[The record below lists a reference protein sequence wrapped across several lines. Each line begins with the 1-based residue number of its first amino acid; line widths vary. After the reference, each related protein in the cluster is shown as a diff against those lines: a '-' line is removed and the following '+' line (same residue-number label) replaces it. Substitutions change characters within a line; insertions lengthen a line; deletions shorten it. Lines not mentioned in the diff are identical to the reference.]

1 MEGKIYKK
9 EMDKIKIQNLEI
21 FANHGVFLEETKLG
35 QKFLVS
41 AVLYTDTKAAGMTD
55 DLTKSI
61 HYGEVSHFITDFMK
75 KKYLSVD
82 RVSSR
87 AVSTGNAFNNP
98 ESEKGLI
105 GDQKP
110 WAPIGLPLESVS
122 VEIERG
128 WHEVYLSFGSN
139 MGDREAYIKIALDAL
154 EHIRGC
160 RLRQV
165 SELLVTKPYG
175 GVEQEDFL
183 NGCLE
188 LETLLTPQ
196 ELLEELHRIEQEAG
210 RERKIHWGPRTL
222 DLDIL
227 FYDKE
232 LIETEDLIIPHVD
245 LENRYF
251 VLKPLAEIA
260 PNFRHPIL
268 KKTVTQMLEAV
279 KEEA

>member
-1 MEGKIYKK
+1 
-9 EMDKIKIQNLEI
+9 
-21 FANHGVFLEETKLG
+21 
-35 QKFLVS
+35 
-41 AVLYTDTKAAGMTD
+41 MTD

-75 KKYLSVD
+75 KNTYQLI
-82 RVSSR
+82 
-87 AVSTGNAFNNP
+87 
-98 ESEKGLI
+98 ESAAEQLAQAMLLTIPNLKKGLI

-139 MGDREAYIKIALDAL
+139 MGDREAYIKTALDAL

-160 RLRQV
+160 RLRRV

-175 GVEQEDFL
+175 GVEREDFL

-196 ELLEELHRIEQEAG
+196 ELFRGAAPDRTGG
-210 RERKIHWGPRTL
+210 RTGTKDPLGTA
-222 DLDIL
+222 DTGSGY
-227 FYDKE
+227 FYSM
-232 LIETEDLIIPHVD
+232 IR
-245 LENRYF
+245 N
-251 VLKPLAEIA
+251 
-260 PNFRHPIL
+260 
-268 KKTVTQMLEAV
+268 
-279 KEEA
+279 

>member
-1 MEGKIYKK
+1 MP
-9 EMDKIKIQNLEI
+9 L
-21 FANHGVFLEETKLG
+21 
-35 QKFLVS
+35 
-41 AVLYTDTKAAGMTD
+41 AAGVGVTCHK
-55 DLTKSI
+55 T
-61 HYGEVSHFITDFMK
+61 
-75 KKYLSVD
+75 
-82 RVSSR
+82 
-87 AVSTGNAFNNP
+87 
-98 ESEKGLI
+98 
-105 GDQKP
+105 
-110 WAPIGLPLESVS
+110 
-122 VEIERG
+122 
-128 WHEVYLSFGSN
+128 
-139 MGDREAYIKIALDAL
+139 
-154 EHIRGC
+154 
-160 RLRQV
+160 LR
-165 SELLVTKPYG
+165 

-260 PNFRHPIL
+260 PNFRHPM
-268 KKTVTQMLEAV
+268 TQMLEAV

>member
-1 MEGKIYKK
+1 MP
-9 EMDKIKIQNLEI
+9 L
-21 FANHGVFLEETKLG
+21 
-35 QKFLVS
+35 
-41 AVLYTDTKAAGMTD
+41 AAG
-55 DLTKSI
+55 
-61 HYGEVSHFITDFMK
+61 V
-75 KKYLSVD
+75 
-82 RVSSR
+82 RVTCHKTLRWRGAGGFFKWMLRIRDASD
-87 AVSTGNAFNNP
+87 ST
-98 ESEKGLI
+98 
-105 GDQKP
+105 
-110 WAPIGLPLESVS
+110 
-122 VEIERG
+122 
-128 WHEVYLSFGSN
+128 
-139 MGDREAYIKIALDAL
+139 
-154 EHIRGC
+154 
-160 RLRQV
+160 
-165 SELLVTKPYG
+165 
-175 GVEQEDFL
+175 
-183 NGCLE
+183 
-188 LETLLTPQ
+188 

>member
-1 MEGKIYKK
+1 
-9 EMDKIKIQNLEI
+9 MDKIKIQNLEI

-75 KKYLSVD
+75 
-82 RVSSR
+82 
-87 AVSTGNAFNNP
+87 
-98 ESEKGLI
+98 
-105 GDQKP
+105 
-110 WAPIGLPLESVS
+110 
-122 VEIERG
+122 
-128 WHEVYLSFGSN
+128 
-139 MGDREAYIKIALDAL
+139 
-154 EHIRGC
+154 
-160 RLRQV
+160 
-165 SELLVTKPYG
+165 
-175 GVEQEDFL
+175 
-183 NGCLE
+183 GCLE

>member
-1 MEGKIYKK
+1 M
-9 EMDKIKIQNLEI
+9 
-21 FANHGVFLEETKLG
+21 
-35 QKFLVS
+35 
-41 AVLYTDTKAAGMTD
+41 
-55 DLTKSI
+55 
-61 HYGEVSHFITDFMK
+61 
-75 KKYLSVD
+75 
-82 RVSSR
+82 
-87 AVSTGNAFNNP
+87 
-98 ESEKGLI
+98 
-105 GDQKP
+105 
-110 WAPIGLPLESVS
+110 
-122 VEIERG
+122 
-128 WHEVYLSFGSN
+128 
-139 MGDREAYIKIALDAL
+139 
-154 EHIRGC
+154 
-160 RLRQV
+160 

>member
-1 MEGKIYKK
+1 MR
-9 EMDKIKIQNLEI
+9 
-21 FANHGVFLEETKLG
+21 
-35 QKFLVS
+35 S
-41 AVLYTDTKAAGMTD
+41 
-55 DLTKSI
+55 
-61 HYGEVSHFITDFMK
+61 
-75 KKYLSVD
+75 
-82 RVSSR
+82 
-87 AVSTGNAFNNP
+87 
-98 ESEKGLI
+98 
-105 GDQKP
+105 
-110 WAPIGLPLESVS
+110 
-122 VEIERG
+122 
-128 WHEVYLSFGSN
+128 
-139 MGDREAYIKIALDAL
+139 MGDREAYIKTALDAL
-154 EHIRGC
+154 EHIPGC
-160 RLRQV
+160 RLQQV

>member
-1 MEGKIYKK
+1 
-9 EMDKIKIQNLEI
+9 MDNIKIQNLEI

-75 KKYLSVD
+75 KNTYQLI
-82 RVSSR
+82 
-87 AVSTGNAFNNP
+87 
-98 ESEKGLI
+98 ESAAEQLAQAMLLTIPNLKKVLLEI
-105 GDQKP
+105 KKP

>member
-1 MEGKIYKK
+1 
-9 EMDKIKIQNLEI
+9 MDKIKIQNLEI

-75 KKYLSVD
+75 KNTYQLI
-82 RVSSR
+82 
-87 AVSTGNAFNNP
+87 
-98 ESEKGLI
+98 ESAAEQLALAMLLTIPNLKKVLLEI
-105 GDQKP
+105 KKP

-139 MGDREAYIKIALDAL
+139 MGDREAYIKTALDAL

-232 LIETEDLIIPHVD
+232 LIETENLIIPHVD

-268 KKTVTQMLEAV
+268 KKTVTQMLAAV

>member
-1 MEGKIYKK
+1 
-9 EMDKIKIQNLEI
+9 MDKIKIQNLEV

-41 AVLYTDTKAAGMTD
+41 AVLYTDTRAAGMTD

-75 KKYLSVD
+75 KNTYQLI
-82 RVSSR
+82 
-87 AVSTGNAFNNP
+87 
-98 ESEKGLI
+98 ESAAEQLAQAMLLTIPNLKKVLLEI
-105 GDQKP
+105 KKP

-183 NGCLE
+183 N
-188 LETLLTPQ
+188 
-196 ELLEELHRIEQEAG
+196 
-210 RERKIHWGPRTL
+210 
-222 DLDIL
+222 
-227 FYDKE
+227 
-232 LIETEDLIIPHVD
+232 
-245 LENRYF
+245 
-251 VLKPLAEIA
+251 
-260 PNFRHPIL
+260 
-268 KKTVTQMLEAV
+268 
-279 KEEA
+279 